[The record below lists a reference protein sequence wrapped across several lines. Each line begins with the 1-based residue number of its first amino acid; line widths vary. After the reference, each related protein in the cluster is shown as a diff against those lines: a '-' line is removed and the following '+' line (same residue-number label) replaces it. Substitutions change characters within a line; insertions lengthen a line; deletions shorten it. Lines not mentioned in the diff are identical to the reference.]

1 MILGVDFSHWQG
13 KPDCQKLKDGGVQ
26 FAFVKAGEMTS
37 SGAAFYD
44 EQHDRNIRE
53 LKRVGILCGDYYYF
67 HPSRGASKQ
76 ARHYA
81 QIYNST
87 KPDLPPVVDI
97 EDSNGYLPRDVCS
110 NVFAFIA
117 GIEEKIGITPIVYS
131 RNGFIVNQIG
141 DPNWHEDI
149 LFWIARYSTKIGD
162 LSLKI
167 RQKTVIWQ
175 YTDKLKLP
183 GLTPMDGNYWLVS
196 AEELNA
202 LANIKPVPA
211 EPSEPTVPPEESTPP
226 VIPLPTEPS
235 LPPEIP
241 VPPETPAP
249 PSPSIPP
256 EVPVPPA
263 PPEPV
268 PPPVIPE
275 PAEPPVAPELPE
287 PSVPAE
293 PVKPSDYPETP
304 VPSEPI
310 ESSRIWLIFY
320 QFLRKII
327 ARILS
332 AWK

>member
-211 EPSEPTVPPEESTPP
+211 EPTKPPEESTPP

-304 VPSEPI
+304 VPSEPV

-332 AWK
+332 A

>member
-44 EQHDRNIRE
+44 DQHDRNIRE

-81 QIYNST
+81 QIYNNA

-97 EDSNGYLPRDVCS
+97 EDSDGYLPRDVRS

-117 GIEEKIGITPIVYS
+117 GIEEKIGLTPIIYS

-141 DPNWHEDI
+141 DPDWGEDI
-149 LFWIARYSTKIGD
+149 HFWIARYSTKIGD

-167 RQKTVIWQ
+167 RENTVIWQ

-183 GLTPMDGNYWLVS
+183 GLTAMDGNYWLKSV
-196 AEELNA
+196 EELETF
-202 LANIKPVPA
+202 ANIR
-211 EPSEPTVPPEESTPP
+211 
-226 VIPLPTEPS
+226 
-235 LPPEIP
+235 
-241 VPPETPAP
+241 
-249 PSPSIPP
+249 
-256 EVPVPPA
+256 
-263 PPEPV
+263 
-268 PPPVIPE
+268 
-275 PAEPPVAPELPE
+275 
-287 PSVPAE
+287 
-293 PVKPSDYPETP
+293 P

-310 ESSRIWLIFY
+310 EPSVPPVPVEPTEPIKPPELPEPSEPLEPITPPVIPEPTEPSEPLEPIKPPEMPEPSEPAEPIKPSDFPEIPEPTEPPKPSEPVESASIWLGFY

-327 ARILS
+327 ERILS
-332 AWK
+332 ALK